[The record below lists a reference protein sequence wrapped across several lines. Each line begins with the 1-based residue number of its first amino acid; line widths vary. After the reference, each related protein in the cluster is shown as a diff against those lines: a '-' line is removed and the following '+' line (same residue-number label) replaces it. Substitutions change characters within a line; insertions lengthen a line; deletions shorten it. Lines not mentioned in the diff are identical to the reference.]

1 MIINFAEPI
10 NVSVQIGDI
19 AWYIPNIA
27 IQSNGV
33 PGNMYSTASSSSAL
47 MIGVIEDITTL
58 SITINTVV
66 NTPTIGS
73 FIMFS
78 KNNEVNKSNLI
89 GYYAKVT
96 MVNKRKD
103 KVHLFSV
110 STEITESSK

>member
-19 AWYIPNIA
+19 AWYIPSID
-27 IQSNGV
+27 ISQSGV
-33 PGNMYSTASSSSAL
+33 AGNMYSTASVSSAL
-47 MIGVIEDITTL
+47 MIGVIEDITTF
-58 SITINTVV
+58 SITVNTIV

-78 KNNEVNKSNLI
+78 KNNEVNKSNLL
-89 GYYAKVT
+89 GYYAEVT

-103 KVHLFSV
+103 KVELFSV